1 MSQKDLH
8 QLINKLRKELDRL
21 ETDSDAHQELSL
33 LIINIVEQ
41 IEELGDKKN
50 KVSLTENVKA
60 QIEKFEV
67 EHPRITSILNDVMMK
82 LTNIGI

>member
-8 QLINKLRKELDRL
+8 QLLSKLRKELDRL
-21 ETDSDAHQELSL
+21 ETDSDVHQELSL
-33 LIINIVEQ
+33 LIINIVQQ
-41 IEELGDKKN
+41 IEGLESKKN
-50 KVSLTENVKA
+50 KVSLTENVQA

>member
-60 QIEKFEV
+60 QIGKFEV

>member
-8 QLINKLRKELDRL
+8 QLLSKLRKELDRL
-21 ETDSDAHQELSL
+21 EKDSDAHQELSL
-33 LIINIVEQ
+33 LIINIVQQ
-41 IEELGDKKN
+41 IEGLENKKN
-50 KVSLTENVKA
+50 KVSLTENVQA

>member
-8 QLINKLRKELDRL
+8 QLLSKLRKELDRL